1 LVWEVFGK
9 IGMASVRHG
18 SKTANSVK
26 LILDPK
32 KEHLDA
38 GDGLL
43 FLKGL
48 DASLI
53 DPGHLG

>member
-1 LVWEVFGK
+1 MVWEVFCKRG
-9 IGMASVRHG
+9 IASARHG

-26 LILDPK
+26 LIFGPQ

-38 GDGLL
+38 GDGLP
-43 FLKGL
+43 FFKGL